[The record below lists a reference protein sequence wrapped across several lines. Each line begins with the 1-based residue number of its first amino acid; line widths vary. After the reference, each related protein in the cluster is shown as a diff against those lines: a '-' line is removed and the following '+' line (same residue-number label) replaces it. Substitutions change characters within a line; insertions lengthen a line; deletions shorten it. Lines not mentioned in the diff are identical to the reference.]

1 MLPEM
6 ANSKD
11 CQDHE
16 DKYILIPVKD
26 LVTKNDHVLYG
37 GSNTYHLQV
46 MTNVNSFNNLSNVKV
61 KSLSNNRKILSQ
73 EIFHVKNRSSNTHY
87 SNVIKSEDDSSIFSL
102 P

>member
-1 MLPEM
+1 MPPEM

-46 MTNVNSFNNLSNVKV
+46 MTNVNFF
-61 KSLSNNRKILSQ
+61 Q
-73 EIFHVKNRSSNTHY
+73 
-87 SNVIKSEDDSSIFSL
+87 
-102 P
+102 

>member
-1 MLPEM
+1 MPPEM

-46 MTNVNSFNNLSNVKV
+46 MTNVNFFVKV

-87 SNVIKSEDDSSIFSL
+87 SNVIKSEDYS
-102 P
+102 